1 MSEDAKQV
9 AKLLQQVRPLIAVL
23 PILEKFLNDE
33 AAVPGMEQKIKG
45 LAESEAQLRSK
56 VQARKDELAALA
68 SATSATQVSE
78 LAKHAE
84 KVSAAQA
91 KVSEAQA
98 SANSI
103 ISAANAKAKE
113 IITVGSV
120 EAQRLVDV
128 AKSEVA
134 SLQSKKAE
142 VQSDL
147 TALKGEIEEGKKA
160 LLDIDSRINAFRKPA
175 AASR

>member
-45 LAESEAQLRSK
+45 LTESEAQLQSK

-68 SATSATQVSE
+68 SATSATQASE

-91 KVSEAQA
+91 KV
-98 SANSI
+98 
-103 ISAANAKAKE
+103 AK
-113 IITVGSV
+113 
-120 EAQRLVDV
+120 
-128 AKSEVA
+128 
-134 SLQSKKAE
+134 
-142 VQSDL
+142 
-147 TALKGEIEEGKKA
+147 
-160 LLDIDSRINAFRKPA
+160 
-175 AASR
+175 